1 MGIFTSVNEAFAWIE
16 GFANFERQ
24 TPMFSD
30 YRLDRMAAMLA
41 DFSNP
46 QLAVPAIHVAGSKGK
61 GTVTH
66 WTAAA
71 LSRLGFRVGRY
82 TSPHLADYRERISLA
97 DGFFDD
103 AIYLEV
109 IGELREYVDGLRRRA
124 DWPHGDPT
132 TFELLTL
139 AAYLAFRREKLDWM
153 VIETGLG
160 GLLDATNLMRPAVC
174 AITMLELE
182 HTDILGN
189 TIGDIARQKAGIFK
203 PGAALLAQ
211 RPLDNE
217 SPALAI
223 IEASARGVGGFVEW
237 VEPAANEPNRPM
249 VAAILRRLLN
259 GGLLSAC
266 WGSEDPDGLSEAV
279 SLKHQIPGRL
289 EWLQWPGGSASRR
302 LMLDVAHTPASVA
315 RTLEV
320 FRPDKDDLLVFGSV
334 AGKRHA
340 EMAAILAPAFRHII
354 VTTPGSFKKSE
365 PEAVW
370 QAFRAINGHARFLP
384 ATTDAFAAL
393 SSHAEGLPRSR
404 ILVCGSFYLAGA
416 LLPMLQGKDTT
427 TCR

>member
-1 MGIFTSVNEAFAWIE
+1 MAG
-16 GFANFERQ
+16 
-24 TPMFSD
+24 D
-30 YRLDRMAAMLA
+30 YRLDRMAALLT

-46 QLAVPAIHVAGSKGK
+46 QLVVPAIHVAGSKGK

-103 AIYLEV
+103 TVYLEV
-109 IGELREYVDGLRRRA
+109 IGELREYVDGLHRRA

-160 GLLDATNLMRPAVC
+160 GLLDATNLMHPAVC

-189 TIGDIARQKAGIFK
+189 TIGEIARQKAGIYK

-211 RPLDNE
+211 RPQGADA
-217 SPALAI
+217 PAIAA
-223 IEASARGVGGFVEW
+223 IEAAAQAAGNSVEW
-237 VEPAANEPNRPM
+237 VEPAPDQPNRPM
-249 VAAILRRLLN
+249 VAAILHRLRD
-259 GGLLSAC
+259 GGILPGNPGDDQLETLAA
-266 WGSEDPDGLSEAV
+266 EVARL
-279 SLKHQIPGRL
+279 HRIPGRL
-289 EWLQWPGGSASRR
+289 EWLPWPAGSGSCR

-315 RTLEV
+315 RTLAE
-320 FRPDKDDLLVFGSV
+320 FAPAGDDLLVFGSV

-340 EMAAILAPAFRHII
+340 EMAAVLASAFRHLII
-354 VTTPGSFKKSE
+354 TTPGSFKKSD

-370 QAFRAINGHARFLP
+370 QAFRAINIRAGFIPDTA
-384 ATTDAFAAL
+384 AAFRAL
-393 SSHAEGLPRSR
+393 KAHAEAYPRSR

-416 LLPMLQGKDTT
+416 LLPRLEGKELPP
-427 TCR
+427 CR